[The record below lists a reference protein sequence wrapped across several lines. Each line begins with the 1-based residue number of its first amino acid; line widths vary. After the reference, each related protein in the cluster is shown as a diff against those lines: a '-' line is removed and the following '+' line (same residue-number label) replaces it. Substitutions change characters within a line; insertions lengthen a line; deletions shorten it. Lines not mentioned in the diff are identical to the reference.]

1 MRISTLVLV
10 PVICGAAVAGGVKAQ
25 EPQPLPA
32 VPVTAST
39 ELVRSAKL
47 REFDRR
53 RSNGIGRFLT
63 ESDLE
68 KDQYR
73 KLSDVLRK
81 LPGITFS
88 RAKGMVG
95 VSPLAEFAVSSRGSA
110 TIEHISPIFGRNC
123 PIAIW
128 LDGVPVYRGLDRA
141 AAPPAFGSRTPALPN
156 TPGRIDEPP
165 FDINS
170 IMTQHIAAIEF
181 YAGPATMPPELNA
194 TQGTCGALVIWTK

>member
-1 MRISTLVLV
+1 MRLSHVVLS
-10 PVICGAAVAGGVKAQ
+10 AFAVANVAGAQ

-53 RSNGIGRFLT
+53 RTNGIGRFLT
-63 ESDLE
+63 EADLE

-81 LPGITFS
+81 LPGITFA
-88 RAKGMVG
+88 RARSAAG

-110 TIEHISPIFGRNC
+110 TIEHVSPIFGKNC

-128 LDGVPVYRGLDRA
+128 LDGVPVYRGLDRGA
-141 AAPPAFGSRTPALPN
+141 SNNPAFPNKAAPREVSSTRV
-156 TPGRIDEPP
+156 DEMP
-165 FDINS
+165 FDING

>member
-1 MRISTLVLV
+1 MRPGFALFPLIAFADLAS
-10 PVICGAAVAGGVKAQ
+10 AQ
-25 EPQPLPA
+25 DRPQPLPT

-39 ELVRSAKL
+39 ELVRTAKL

-63 ESDLE
+63 EGDLE

-88 RAKGMVG
+88 RAKGTPG

-110 TIEHISPIFGRNC
+110 TITNVSPIFGKNC

-128 LDGVPVYRGLDRA
+128 LDGVPVYRGLDRNA
-141 AAPPAFGSRTPALPN
+141 SRGAFNGGNPPV
-156 TPGRIDEPP
+156 PGQVGEPP

-170 IMTQHIAAIEF
+170 IVTHHIAAIEF
-181 YAGPATMPPELNA
+181 YAGPATMPPEFNA

>member
-1 MRISTLVLV
+1 VRLTLALFL
-10 PVICGAAVAGGVKAQ
+10 PVAVAELAGAQ
-25 EPQPLPA
+25 DKPQPLPA

-63 ESDLE
+63 EADLE

-81 LPGITFS
+81 LPGITFA
-88 RAKGMVG
+88 RAKSTPG

-110 TIEHISPIFGRNC
+110 TIQNVSPIFGKNC

-141 AAPPAFGSRTPALPN
+141 VAPRAFGSSTPPPPA